1 MKKYL
6 SVAVGISPAEAH
18 EIFFSDDDCLID
30 LLFACLKARVEG
42 QGVHFTA
49 AEHAVLAAMH

>member
-6 SVAVGISPAEAH
+6 SVAVGTSPGEAH
-18 EIFFSDDDCLID
+18 EIFFSDDDCLIE

-42 QGVHFTA
+42 HGVHFTT
-49 AEHAVLAAMH
+49 AEETALVAMH